1 MRLPILCL
9 LVAMSPTVR
18 GVSVGS
24 PAPHPT
30 APAPFWQGLGPGP
43 YAVGY
48 RVIYEDDEKRAWLS
62 PPSNSDPGRPVRVSV
77 WYPAAAETATQVMTY
92 GDYLHHNAPVGFGAI
107 TEKLDQS
114 DLASWKSDME
124 SLVPNDKQA
133 LQRVLALPVAARA
146 DAAPLQGRHPLVLY
160 VGGKASRADANVE
173 MEEYLAS
180 HGYVVATVP
189 QLGPSESHIDLG
201 SSPQELALHADDFD
215 FALQILR
222 GLPFV
227 DGRTFVAVGHSAGA
241 EVSIELAFRHPEMK
255 AVIGLDGSFG
265 TKSGSRILTRLPGYQ
280 TDRKI
285 RASLFDIRRSEGSQG
300 VQLDLTAGDAIR
312 WSHLYRKQFQG
323 AYHGDFTEWGM
334 VAFVA
339 GIAMPPNPYG
349 HTRQLGVDVNRAACH
364 YVLDFLDYKLQGRK
378 AALVRLRPLLQ

>member
-9 LVAMSPTVR
+9 MAAVSPTVS
-18 GVSVGS
+18 GVSVG
-24 PAPHPT
+24 PPVPHPP
-30 APAPFWQGLGPGP
+30 APAPFWQSLEPGR

-48 RVIYEDDEKRAWLS
+48 RVIYERDKRRAWLS
-62 PPSNSDPGRPVRVSV
+62 RPSNSDPGRPIRVSV
-77 WYPAAAETATQVMTY
+77 WYPAVAGKVTERMTY
-92 GDYLHHNAPVGFGAI
+92 GDYLHHNAPGGFEAI

-114 DLASWKSDME
+114 DQASWKSDMD

-133 LQRVLALPVAARA
+133 LQRVLALPVAARP
-146 DAAPLQGRHPLVLY
+146 DAEAVPGRHPLVLY
-160 VGGKASRADANVE
+160 AGGKASRADANVE
-173 MEEYLAS
+173 MEEFLAS

-227 DGRTFVAVGHSAGA
+227 DGHTFVAIGHSAGA

-255 AVIGLDGSFG
+255 AVIGLDSSFG

-280 TDRKI
+280 TERRI
-285 RASLFDIRRSEGSQG
+285 HASLFDLRRSEGSQA

-339 GIAMPPNPYG
+339 GIAMPPNPYE

-364 YVLDFLDYKLQGRK
+364 YVLDFIDYQLQGRK
-378 AALVRLRPLLQ
+378 AAIVPLRPFLQ